1 MNEYKIKIYV
11 ANEED
16 TLDSICESNQ
26 IEKNI
31 LLIFN
36 PLLKNKKSIKNLPI
50 KIPYLKEK
58 QINEIPNQERVIFK
72 TDEKSKCDNKLFC
85 QIKNYILYQS
95 LINYKCETIIKNIDK
110 ETSCP
115 IKKEYFN
122 NLFILIDNFNSL
134 DQKQFLEHIDKLSSL
149 VDKLNNASFDD
160 CNKKILLYLNL
171 IKSKKY
177 EEGEQISFS
186 EK

>member
-16 TLDSICESNQ
+16 TLDSICEANQ
-26 IEKNI
+26 IEKTT

-50 KIPYLKEK
+50 KIPFLENNRK
-58 QINEIPNQERVIFK
+58 NEAPKQERVIFK
-72 TDEKSKCDNKLFC
+72 TDENSKCDNKLFC

-95 LINYKCETIIKNIDK
+95 LINYKCESIIKNVDK
-110 ETSCP
+110 EVSCP

-122 NLFILIDNFNSL
+122 NLFLLIDNFNSL

-149 VDKLNNASFDD
+149 VTKINNASFED

-171 IKSKKY
+171 IKRKKY
-177 EEGEQISFS
+177 EEGEQIAFS